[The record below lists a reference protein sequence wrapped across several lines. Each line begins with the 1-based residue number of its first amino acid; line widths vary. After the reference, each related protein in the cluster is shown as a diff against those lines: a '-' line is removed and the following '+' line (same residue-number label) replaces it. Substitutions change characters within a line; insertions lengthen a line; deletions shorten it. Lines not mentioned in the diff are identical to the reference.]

1 MAYVTSVRRAGMRRA
16 GACALLAATLAAPA
30 LAVGPLAAPASAAE
44 RVPSRYVEQVRAWTQ
59 DPTVLITLRAWNQK
73 HADLTQAAI
82 DRMDRDWRKQTESEQ
97 KPLIAEILGA
107 PLSSMLLRHQA
118 DSGGKLIEAFV
129 MSTRGLNVGQ
139 SAVTSDYWQGDE
151 AKFQESFGRGVG
163 AVHYGEVEVKATG
176 RRAQQVSLTIADPK
190 TGAPIGAITAEFD
203 LDLIA
208 LAAGS

>member
-1 MAYVTSVRRAGMRRA
+1 MR
-16 GACALLAATLAAPA
+16 GLLAATLAAPA
-30 LAVGPLAAPASAAE
+30 LAVGPLAGPASAAE

-82 DRMDRDWRKQTESEQ
+82 ERMDQDWRKQTESEQ
-97 KPLIAEILGA
+97 KPLIAQILGA

-129 MSTRGLNVGQ
+129 MSRRGLNVGQ

-151 AKFQESFGRGVG
+151 AKFQESFGRGAG
-163 AVHYGEVEVKATG
+163 AVHYGEVEVKANG
-176 RRAQQVSLTIADPK
+176 RRAQQVSLTIADPE
-190 TGAPIGAITAEFD
+190 TGEPIGAITAEFD